1 MPYTQSALQTELSR
15 QREAAA
21 GWPWRLMT
29 LSIIVLLAVVAVYL
43 GMRFGFEEAYLK
55 GALADEEATYAATFK
70 SVSPEDQ
77 KRVFDFYSQLSN
89 IDTLLKKQG
98 KVTPYAVII
107 EQNTLNAI
115 TFSNLDIKTS
125 DTAIVAVIVGRT
137 ATYSS
142 IVQQLG
148 LFKAAPDVS
157 DVKLL
162 GARFVNPTD
171 GINFSIQITF
181 DR

>member
-1 MPYTQSALQTELSR
+1 
-15 QREAAA
+15 
-21 GWPWRLMT
+21 
-29 LSIIVLLAVVAVYL
+29 
-43 GMRFGFEEAYLK
+43 
-55 GALADEEATYAATFK
+55 
-70 SVSPEDQ
+70 
-77 KRVFDFYSQLSN
+77 
-89 IDTLLKKQG
+89 LKKQG